1 MDYCSKCRRHLNGA
15 LVCPGCGAYAPD
27 IAPPAA
33 RHDGSQSATTDSA
46 PAAHRVRDP
55 SASDP
60 WNDDPLRGEEEHYA
74 DWDAAPHTASSA
86 DVTDVPEV
94 REGRAARRRQ
104 LARWKKNKRRAAVAT
119 AVAIVG
125 GGLTIATTNRHSPD
139 QARAATAPDQ
149 HNTGAVEK
157 QAPAYARPV
166 STPPAPHR
174 SSETPEAGSAA
185 SGAPRRQAVAASPR
199 TSPPITRPDAAAP
212 PAPVMTS
219 VPQPQ
224 NTASSSSDSDSDSD
238 HGATDTTAGQPS
250 TPAAAE
256 SADSGTSQTGS
267 TPAPT
272 SPTQVCLLVLCL
284 G

>member
-33 RHDGSQSATTDSA
+33 RRTSSQPATTDSA
-46 PAAHRVRDP
+46 PAAHQVRDT
-55 SASDP
+55 SASDA
-60 WNDDPLRGEEEHYA
+60 WNGGPLRGEEEHYA
-74 DWDAAPHTASSA
+74 DWAATPYTASPA
-86 DVTDVPEV
+86 DLTDVPEV

-119 AVAIVG
+119 AVALVG

-149 HNTGAVEK
+149 QNTGATEK

-174 SSETPEAGSAA
+174 SSETPEAESAA

-199 TSPPITRPDAAAP
+199 TTPPITQPDAAGP
-212 PAPVMTS
+212 PAPAMTS

-224 NTASSSSDSDSDSD
+224 NTASSSGDSD
-238 HGATDTTAGQPS
+238 HDPTDTTAGQPS

-256 SADSGTSQTGS
+256 STDSGTSQTGS

-272 SPTQVCLLVLCL
+272 SPTSPTQVCLLVLCL

>member
-27 IAPPAA
+27 IAPPVA
-33 RHDGSQSATTDSA
+33 RRVSAQSATTDSA
-46 PAAHRVRDP
+46 PAAHRV
-55 SASDP
+55 SDTSTSDA
-60 WNDDPLRGEEEHYA
+60 WNGGPLRGEEEHYA
-74 DWDAAPHTASSA
+74 DGDAASYTATSA

-119 AVAIVG
+119 AVALVG

-149 HNTGAVEK
+149 HNTGAAEK

-166 STPPAPHR
+166 STPPATHR
-174 SSETPEAGSAA
+174 SSETPEAGAAA

-199 TSPPITRPDAAAP
+199 TAPPLTRPDAATP
-212 PAPVMTS
+212 PAPAMTS

-224 NTASSSSDSDSDSD
+224 NTASPSGDSDRDP
-238 HGATDTTAGQPS
+238 TDTTAGQPS

-256 SADSGTSQTGS
+256 STDSGTSQTGS

-272 SPTQVCLLVLCL
+272 PPTQVCLLVLCL